1 MSYPYGSMAQGQY
14 SEADIM
20 AEMQRSGYA
29 RASPGGGYAQ
39 AMGSTAPS
47 QNPFAMATQP
57 AAEETQTTA
66 DPFGIYDSSTGTQ
79 FADSTLYDGA
89 VDVRYGGQRVV
100 GERLLEIRN
109 QMVNSVKPIYTF
121 EKIVEVPQVIVK
133 ERTREVP
140 KPQIVERI
148 IEVPKTE
155 VRERTFV
162 GPPTV
167 QYQEQIVEVPQ
178 VVVEERVVHVPRREV
193 QERLIEVP
201 KIDYVERIEYEDF
214 IEYREVPVDKIV
226 EVPEIEYR
234 VREVEQFVPQ
244 TYIQEYYVDKYV
256 ETPITQVQ
264 EVERVEH
271 VPVSMSQS
279 VAAATAGG
287 AMTAS
292 PQMAEAARSLQQGG
306 LQGGQQY
313 VTMSFSVPAHMAA
326 AYSQVAPI
334 SSPGSRQ
341 VSFPME
347 AAVQPQVVNSYMSY
361 DPNKVHMMGQFVEP
375 QQPLESKP
383 EGATPVAPSTFAS
396 MPVGSQFMV
405 PSGSVVPNPY
415 GSMQGSATPPM
426 PPGSAAVLNPFAS
439 VAVGAAPGS
448 TAAMNPFASMAVGA
462 APGSA
467 SVLNPFASMPA
478 GAAGNPYQSVPVF

>member
-1 MSYPYGSMAQGQY
+1 MSYPYGSMAQGQH

-29 RASPGGGYAQ
+29 RAAPGGGYAQ
-39 AMGSTAPS
+39 SAAQMQT

-57 AAEETQTTA
+57 AAEAQPA
-66 DPFGIYDSSTGTQ
+66 DAAAAPQENGATGDPYGIYNSNSGTQ
-79 FADSTLYDGA
+79 YADSTLYDGA
-89 VDVRYGGQRVV
+89 VDVRYMGQRVV

-109 QMVNSVKPIYTF
+109 QMVNCVKPVYTF
-121 EKIVEVPQVIVK
+121 EKIVEVPQVIVR

-155 VRERTFV
+155 VIERTIV
-162 GPPTV
+162 GPPSV

-178 VVVEERVVHVPRREV
+178 VVVEERVVHVTRREV

-201 KIDYVERIEYEDF
+201 KVEYVERIEYEDF

-271 VPVSMSQS
+271 VPVSMSQN
-279 VAAATAGG
+279 AAAAMAGG
-287 AMTAS
+287 AVTSSA
-292 PQMAEAARSLQQGG
+292 QMAEAARSLQQGG
-306 LQGGQQY
+306 LQSGQQF
-313 VTMSFSVPAHMAA
+313 VTMSFNVPAHMAA

-334 SSPGSRQ
+334 SSTGSQ
-341 VSFPME
+341 QISFPAE

-361 DPNKVHMMGQFVEP
+361 DPSQVHMMGQFVEP
-375 QQPLESKP
+375 QLPLESKP
-383 EGATPVAPSTFAS
+383 AGATTMAPSTFAS
-396 MPVGSQFMV
+396 MPVGSQFLV
-405 PSGSVVPNPY
+405 PRGSVDPNPY

-426 PPGSAAVLNPFAS
+426 
-439 VAVGAAPGS
+439 
-448 TAAMNPFASMAVGA
+448 

-467 SVLNPFASMPA
+467 FTANPFACMPA